1 MVGELLKKAPPDGTI
16 LGFIPSTTLASKLSV
31 NFFPFDPVKD
41 VTPVS
46 LIGTFQMAIAV
57 TRKID
62 VTTFDEYLQW
72 LKGDEPGRRRLGTAS
87 TDAFLQLFGML
98 LGREAGVQMENMA
111 YRGAGPLTTDL
122 LEGRIPAGFA
132 GVPSLLPNHRGGRIR
147 ILATSGRKRVGVA
160 PNLPTALELG
170 HPSLELDEWYGFFV
184 GPSTPVALVTEWNRQ
199 IRAELAQPEA
209 VAELTT
215 LSLDVETS
223 TPEELTARVKKNL
236 EQWTSRMAQFGMKPA
251 D

>member
-1 MVGELLKKAPPDGTI
+1 
-16 LGFIPSTTLASKLSV
+16 
-31 NFFPFDPVKD
+31 
-41 VTPVS
+41 
-46 LIGTFQMAIAV
+46 MAIGV

-98 LGREAGVQMENMA
+98 LGREAGVQIENVA
-111 YRGAGPLTTDL
+111 YRGAAPLTNDL
-122 LEGRIPAGFA
+122 QEGRIPPGFA
-132 GVPSLLPNHRGGRIR
+132 GVPSLLPNHRGGRMR

-184 GPSTPVALVTEWNRQ
+184 GASTPAALVAEWNRQ
-199 IRAELAQPEA
+199 TRAELAQPETI
-209 VAELTT
+209 AELTA

-223 TPEELTARVKKNL
+223 TPEELSARVRKNL
-236 EQWTSRMAQFGMKPA
+236 EQWTSRMA
-251 D
+251 

>member
-1 MVGELLKKAPPDGTI
+1 
-16 LGFIPSTTLASKLSV
+16 
-31 NFFPFDPVKD
+31 VKD
-41 VTPVS
+41 LAPVS
-46 LIGTFQMAIAV
+46 LIGTFQMAIGV

-87 TDAFLQLFGML
+87 TDAFLQHFGML
-98 LGREAGVQMENMA
+98 LGREAGVQMENVA
-111 YRGAGPLTTDL
+111 YRGAGPLMNDL
-122 LEGRIPAGFA
+122 QDGRIPAGFS
-132 GVPSLLPNHRGGRIR
+132 GVPSLLPHHRGGRVR
-147 ILATSGRKRVGVA
+147 ILATSGRTRVGVA

-170 HPSLELDEWYGFFV
+170 HPSLELDEWYGFFL
-184 GPSTPVALVTEWNRQ
+184 GASTPGALVAEWNRQ
-199 IRAELAQPEA
+199 IRAELAQPETI
-209 VAELTT
+209 AELTA

-223 TPEELTARVKKNL
+223 TPEELKARVKKNL